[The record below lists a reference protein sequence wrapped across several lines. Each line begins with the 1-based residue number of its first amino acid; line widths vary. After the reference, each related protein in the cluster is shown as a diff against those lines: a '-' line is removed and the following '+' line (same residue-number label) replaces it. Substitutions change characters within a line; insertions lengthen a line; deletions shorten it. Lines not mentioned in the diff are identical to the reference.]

1 MDPFVGKESSTRGPA
16 VETQTPIQTSRSAG
30 GEVVLSFQGG
40 LDSERSSRLW
50 TDVLYLLQRE
60 DPSRLTCDLQGVERI
75 DTAGIALLRCL
86 SQRCAEQGIELEFR
100 NPPEIARRF
109 LHREHGVVESAER
122 TKPGPISRLGRWGRN
137 ALAPTYDLIRFFGE
151 VAVAG
156 VKALR
161 RPGGLRAGEFLQH
174 LQEVGVNAVLLICVL
189 NAMTG
194 LIVVFQGISLVG
206 DFGAD
211 IYVADMVV
219 RSVAGQMAPVLTAI
233 IIAGRSGAAFAAN
246 IGTMKIRQEIDI
258 LSVLNFNIAGFLVL
272 PRVLAI
278 AVATP
283 LLIMLADA
291 SGVFGGMVT
300 SKVVLDIPIPSYI
313 ARVRSILDPHIVYTG
328 LIRGAVFGI
337 IIGLTGCF
345 QGLRTENS
353 ADSVGV
359 RATRAT
365 VVSIILVILA
375 DTIFAVLFNAYGW

>member
-1 MDPFVGKESSTRGPA
+1 M
-16 VETQTPIQTSRSAG
+16 ETHTPIQAARSAEGEVTLFFHGGLDRERSAG
-30 GEVVLSFQGG
+30 
-40 LDSERSSRLW
+40 LW
-50 TDVLYLLQRE
+50 DDLLYLLQRE
-60 DPSRLTCDLQGVERI
+60 GPSRVICDLQSVERI

-86 SQRCAEQGIELEFR
+86 WRRSAEQGIELDFR
-100 NPPEIARRF
+100 NLPEIARRF
-109 LHREHGVVESAER
+109 LQQEHGVSAGTEER
-122 TKPGPISRLGRWGRN
+122 AKSGPISRLGRWGQN
-137 ALAPTYDLIRFFGE
+137 AMAPTYDLIRFLGD

-156 VKALR
+156 AKAMR
-161 RPGGLRAGEFLQH
+161 RPGGLRTGEFLQH

-194 LIVVFQGISLVG
+194 LIVVFQGISLVS

-272 PRVLAI
+272 PRVMAI

-291 SGVFGGMVT
+291 SGIFGGLVT
-300 SKVVLDIPIPSYI
+300 SNVVLDIPIPSYI
-313 ARVRSILDPHIVYTG
+313 AEVQSTLDPKTIFTG
-328 LIRGAVFGI
+328 LIRGAAFGI

>member
-1 MDPFVGKESSTRGPA
+1 
-16 VETQTPIQTSRSAG
+16 VETYNPIQTTRSAD
-30 GEVVLSFQGG
+30 GEVVLHFHGG
-40 LDSERSSRLW
+40 MDRERSPRLW
-50 TDVLYLLQRE
+50 ADVLYLLQRE
-60 DPSRLTCDLQGVERI
+60 EPARLVCDLEGVERI

-86 SQRCAEQGIELEFR
+86 SQRCAEQGIELGFR
-100 NPPEIARRF
+100 NLPEIVRRF
-109 LHREHGVVESAER
+109 LHREPGDVQGAER
-122 TKPGPISRLGRWGRN
+122 AKPGPISRLGRLGGN
-137 ALAPTYDLIRFFGE
+137 ALAPTYDLIRFFGD

-156 VKALR
+156 AKALR
-161 RPGGLRAGEFLQH
+161 RPGGLRTREFLQH
-174 LQEVGVNAVLLICVL
+174 LQEVGVNAVLLVCVL

-194 LIVVFQGISLVG
+194 LIVVFQGISLVS

-272 PRVLAI
+272 PRVMAI

-291 SGVFGGMVT
+291 SGVFGGMIT

-313 ARVRSILDPHIVYTG
+313 ARVQSTLPPSTVYSG

-365 VVSIILVILA
+365 VASIILVILA

>member
-1 MDPFVGKESSTRGPA
+1 MELESIIQISRFPGGKIALFFRG
-16 VETQTPIQTSRSAG
+16 ELNRERSA
-30 GEVVLSFQGG
+30 
-40 LDSERSSRLW
+40 RLW
-50 TDVLYLLQRE
+50 TDLLYLLQRE
-60 DPSRLTCDLQGVERI
+60 TPSEIVCDLQAVEGV
-75 DTAGIALLRCL
+75 DTAGIALLRGFK
-86 SQRCAEQGIELEFR
+86 QRCDEQGIDLGFV
-100 NPPEIARRF
+100 NLPEIAQRF
-109 LHREHGVVESAER
+109 LQQGQPAEEAAS
-122 TKPGPISRLGRWGRN
+122 TDVPALSWISRLGRWGRKG
-137 ALAPTYDLIRFFGE
+137 AGPAMDLVRFLGE
-151 VAVAG
+151 VADAG
-156 VKALR
+156 MKVVRHPKDLR
-161 RPGGLRAGEFLQH
+161 SAEFLQH

-194 LIVVFQGISLVG
+194 LIVVFQGISLVS

-258 LSVLNFNIAGFLVL
+258 LSVLNFNIPAFLIL
-272 PRVLAI
+272 PRVLAV
-278 AVATP
+278 AMATP
-283 LLIMLADA
+283 MLIMLADA
-291 SGVFGGMVT
+291 SGILGGMIT
-300 SKVVLDIPIPSYI
+300 SKVVLDIPMPSYI
-313 ARVRSILDPHIVYTG
+313 AEVHSTLEPKTIYTG
-328 LIRGAVFGI
+328 LIRGAAFGI

-375 DTIFAVLFNAYGW
+375 DTIFAVLFNAFGW

>member
-1 MDPFVGKESSTRGPA
+1 
-16 VETQTPIQTSRSAG
+16 VETHTRIQTTRSAG
-30 GEVVLSFQGG
+30 GEIALSLRGR
-40 LDSERSSRLW
+40 LDRKRSGRLW
-50 TDVLYLLQRE
+50 ADLLYFLHRE
-60 DPSRLTCDLQGVERI
+60 APTRLVCDLQAVESI
-75 DTAGIALLRCL
+75 DTAGIALLRSL
-86 SQRCAEQGIELEFR
+86 KQRCQDQGIELDFA
-100 NPPEIARRF
+100 NLPEIARRF
-109 LHREHGVVESAER
+109 LQREQTHEEESAVED
-122 TKPGPISRLGRWGRN
+122 KPGWVSRVGGWGRGGVEP
-137 ALAPTYDLIRFFGE
+137 AIDLIRFLGE

-156 VKALR
+156 IKVLR
-161 RPGGLRAGEFLQH
+161 RPADLRSREFLQH

-194 LIVVFQGISLVG
+194 LIVVFQGISLVS

-258 LSVLNFNIAGFLVL
+258 LSVLNFNTAAFLVL
-272 PRVLAI
+272 PRVLAV

-291 SGVFGGMVT
+291 SGIFGGMIT
-300 SKVVLDIPIPSYI
+300 SKVVLDIPMPSYI
-313 ARVRSILDPHIVYTG
+313 AQVHSTLEAKTIYSC
-328 LIRGAVFGI
+328 LIRGAAFGI

-365 VVSIILVILA
+365 VSSIILVILA
-375 DTIFAVLFNAYGW
+375 DTIFAVLFNSLGW